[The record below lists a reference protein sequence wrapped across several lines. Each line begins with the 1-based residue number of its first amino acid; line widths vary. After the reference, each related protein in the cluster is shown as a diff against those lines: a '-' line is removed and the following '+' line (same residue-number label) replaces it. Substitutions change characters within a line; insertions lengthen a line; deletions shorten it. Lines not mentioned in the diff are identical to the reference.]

1 MKYILGRQCD
11 FLFHSS
17 FSDFSPQMTMKTVVD
32 LDVDLSED
40 DVQRML
46 YRIVQLDEIR

>member
-1 MKYILGRQCD
+1 
-11 FLFHSS
+11 
-17 FSDFSPQMTMKTVVD
+17 MTVNTEVD

-46 YRIVQLDEIR
+46 YHINQLDDIR

>member
-1 MKYILGRQCD
+1 
-11 FLFHSS
+11 
-17 FSDFSPQMTMKTVVD
+17 MTANTVVD

-46 YRIVQLDEIR
+46 YHINQLDDIR

>member
-1 MKYILGRQCD
+1 MTCVL
-11 FLFHSS
+11 HSC
-17 FSDFSPQMTMKTVVD
+17 FSDFGLKMAVETVVD

-46 YRIVQLDEIR
+46 DHVNQLDEIR